1 MTTYESKIKTI
12 SQPHELVFNTLSDLK
27 NLQNVSN
34 TDVEGRKKA
43 EEYLKDIEFDSDS
56 LKFTVTGIGKVG
68 FRIIEREPF
77 KTIKLE
83 AENSPI
89 SANGWIQ
96 LVSVSENETKMKLTI
111 KAELPMMIKMMVDSK
126 LKKGVNAIA
135 DAIVEAIS
143 ASQLPDEGFF

>member
-1 MTTYESKIKTI
+1 MTTYESEIKTI
-12 SQPHELVFNTLSDLK
+12 PQPQEVVFNTLSDLK
-27 NLQNVSN
+27 NLQKVQN
-34 TDVEGRKKA
+34 TDFEGRKKA
-43 EEYLKDIEFDSDS
+43 EEYLKDIEFESDS
-56 LKFTVTGIGKVG
+56 LKFSVTGMGKVG

-111 KAELPMMIKMMVDSK
+111 KADLPMMVKMMVDGK

-135 DAIVEAIS
+135 DALVEALA
-143 ASQLPDEGFF
+143 ASDKY

>member
-1 MTTYESKIKTI
+1 MTTYESEIKTI

-34 TDVEGRKKA
+34 TDLEGRKKA